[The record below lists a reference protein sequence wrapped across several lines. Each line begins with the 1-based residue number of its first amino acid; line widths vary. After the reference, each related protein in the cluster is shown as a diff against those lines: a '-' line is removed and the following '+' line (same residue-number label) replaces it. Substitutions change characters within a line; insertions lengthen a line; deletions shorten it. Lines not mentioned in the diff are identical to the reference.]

1 MFNPT
6 MPPKTVF
13 EIKQC
18 SKLRVHKTS
27 QEILLNESEGNSI
40 VSNSFINVSM
50 YLVFTTN
57 WGQNRKVKIIYK

>member
-1 MFNPT
+1 MF
-6 MPPKTVF
+6 
-13 EIKQC
+13 ESKQC
-18 SKLRVHKTS
+18 SKLRVHKPS

-57 WGQNRKVKIIYK
+57 WGQNKKVKIIYK